1 MRKRMMHKLTTHKLT
16 MAFAALL
23 VVLTGGAFAADD
35 GYRNTPLTLEGIG
48 KSYMGRDIPY
58 LMGHEAADWLERRER
73 AEEEG
78 TGRLIPMLKLKPTDV
93 VADIGAGT
101 GYFTFRLAREVPE
114 GKVYAVDVQPEML
127 DRIRARIKSNKISN
141 IEPVHGSIASPRL
154 PSNTVDLILLVD
166 AYHEFALPREMGAA
180 MVWSLKPGGRIALVE
195 YRGEDPNV
203 PIKALHKMTVEQAR
217 KEFEPLGLKFVS
229 VNSSTLPWQHLM
241 IFEKPRPE

>member
-1 MRKRMMHKLTTHKLT
+1 MQSLARSV
-16 MAFAALL
+16 AAL
-23 VVLTGGAFAADD
+23 VLIAGAAIAADD
-35 GYRNTPLTLEGIG
+35 GYKNSPLTLEGIG
-48 KSYMGRDIPY
+48 KSYMGREIAFI
-58 LMGHEAADWLERRER
+58 MGHEGADWLERPER

-78 TGRLIPMLKLKPTDV
+78 TARLVPLLTLKPTDV

-127 DRIRARIKSNKISN
+127 DRIRGRIASTKTRNV
-141 IEPVHGSIASPRL
+141 EVVHGSIATPRL
-154 PSNTVDLILLVD
+154 PSNTIDLMLVVD

-180 MVWSLKPGGRIALVE
+180 MAWSLKPGGRLVLVE

-203 PIKALHKMTVEQAR
+203 PIKALHKMTVAQAR
-217 KEFEPLGLKFVS
+217 KEMEAIGLRFVS
-229 VNSSTLPWQHLM
+229 VNSTTLPWQHVM